1 MSGEP
6 ISCQQNELQ
15 WVITIFTFL
24 AFYNCQWYSWSWL
37 KLKKTCLTESTVV
50 WIWSN
55 SFLFKFQRA
64 IKDCKI
70 AATALRKL
78 RHAVSSGPIETLNF
92 LIKKQPNNVMRYSQR
107 SGVVL
112 TECDI
117 SLAYSKDQNNMLFS
131 ALLKPDLTN
140 CDVMIPMQRSFW
152 SILLAC
158 LLKRAHTGRC
168 PNMRI
173 AKYSEN

>member
-1 MSGEP
+1 MGDNYFHFFG
-6 ISCQQNELQ
+6 ILQ
-15 WVITIFTFL
+15 LPVIQLVLIE
-24 AFYNCQWYSWSWL
+24 A
-37 KLKKTCLTESTVV
+37 KKYLFNR
-50 WIWSN
+50 INWSN
-55 SFLFKFQRA
+55 PFLFKFQRA
-64 IKDCKI
+64 IKDCKF
-70 AATALRKL
+70 AATAVRKL

-140 CDVMIPMQRSFW
+140 CDVMIPMQRSF
-152 SILLAC
+152 
-158 LLKRAHTGRC
+158 
-168 PNMRI
+168 
-173 AKYSEN
+173 

>member
-1 MSGEP
+1 MGDNYFHFFG
-6 ISCQQNELQ
+6 ILQ
-15 WVITIFTFL
+15 LPVIQLVLIE
-24 AFYNCQWYSWSWL
+24 A
-37 KLKKTCLTESTVV
+37 KKYLFNR
-50 WIWSN
+50 INWSN
-55 SFLFKFQRA
+55 PFLFF
-64 IKDCKI
+64 
-70 AATALRKL
+70 AATAVRKL

-140 CDVMIPMQRSFW
+140 CDVMIPMQRSF
-152 SILLAC
+152 
-158 LLKRAHTGRC
+158 
-168 PNMRI
+168 
-173 AKYSEN
+173 